1 LFNSLRDSLL
11 ALAGIPFA
19 MGGGVIAL
27 FISGQPLSVSSIVGF
42 ISLFGVS
49 VMNGILIITY
59 YNQIKMTGGRSA
71 IEAMTHAA
79 EQRMRPLMMTSLA
92 ACIGLLPSALSTGI
106 GSQVQ
111 RPLASVVVGGM
122 FIGPVLLLL
131 VVPALQIMFLR
142 ESGSARPDGAGEEG
156 RD

>member
-1 LFNSLRDSLL
+1 
-11 ALAGIPFA
+11 

-27 FISGQPLSVSSIVGF
+27 FVSGQPLSVSSIVGF

-59 YNQIKMTGGRSA
+59 YNQVKSTGGQRGL
-71 IEAMTHAA
+71 EAMAHAA
-79 EQRMRPLMMTSLA
+79 EQRMRPLLMTSLA

-131 VVPALQIMFLR
+131 IVPALQMMFLR
-142 ESGSARPDGAGEEG
+142 DDDHARNDAARTHE
-156 RD
+156 